1 MTMKKTKGYR
11 TVWVVLED
19 WDLLQGVAAVSGV
32 SGSAMV
38 SQAMTALRIRLEKA
52 GVFKLVE
59 LAGESALVEQQVR
72 ERIAQVMQELA
83 GAG

>member
-59 LAGESALVEQQVR
+59 QQVR

>member
-19 WDLLQGVAAVSGV
+19 WDVLQGVAVVSGV

-59 LAGESALVEQQVR
+59 LAGESSLVEQQVR

>member
-19 WDLLQGVAAVSGV
+19 WDLLQGVAVVSGV

-59 LAGESALVEQQVR
+59 LAGESSLVEQQVR